1 MPSTSRTRFPEDP
14 QPGSLLGRAV
24 RARRLAVGI
33 SQEELAGRC
42 QLDRTFV
49 SEVDRGL
56 RNPSLSS
63 LLRIAVGL
71 GLPLATLIADVE
83 TALASDNAWYADA
96 VRQRAFE
103 DETPRRSPSPDAQ

>member
-1 MPSTSRTRFPEDP
+1 MPSTSRTRFPHDP
-14 QPGSLLGRAV
+14 QPGALLGRAV
-24 RARRLAVGI
+24 RARRVAVGI

-42 QLDRTFV
+42 GLDRTFV

-83 TALASDNAWYADA
+83 AALAAENAWFADA
-96 VRQRAFE
+96 ARQNAFE
-103 DETPRRSPSPDAQ
+103 DTSHLRSSQTDGG